1 MKIAH
6 PWKAVESLKR
16 KTAVED
22 DYFCT
27 SVHLILKVSLIVA
40 HSQTGIREM
49 KESWSA
55 TQQAEK
61 LAIPGE
67 CKGEMISHEAH
78 FTEDAHW

>member
-1 MKIAH
+1 
-6 PWKAVESLKR
+6 LKR
-16 KTAVED
+16 KTAVQD

-27 SVHLILKVSLIVA
+27 SVDLILKVPLIVA
-40 HSQTGIREM
+40 HSQTGIRE
-49 KESWSA
+49 KNESWSA

-67 CKGEMISHEAH
+67 CKEIVSPEVH